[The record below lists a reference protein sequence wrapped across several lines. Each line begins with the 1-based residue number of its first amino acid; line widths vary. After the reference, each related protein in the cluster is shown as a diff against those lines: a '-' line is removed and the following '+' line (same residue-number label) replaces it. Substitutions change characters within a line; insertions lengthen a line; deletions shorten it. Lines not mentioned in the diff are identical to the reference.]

1 MDKVDRYR
9 QLICSLL
16 TKRASLRSPNE
27 PVKSQTVFDTKS
39 DRYLLVHVGWKDSVT
54 RIYGCIIQVDIIDG
68 KIWVQYD
75 GTEEAI
81 ADELAENG
89 VDKQAIVLA
98 YHSPYMR
105 QFTEFAV
112 G

>member
-1 MDKVDRYR
+1 MDKINHYR

-16 TKRASLRSPNE
+16 TQRASLRSPND
-27 PVKSQTVFDTKS
+27 PVKSQTVFDLQS
-39 DRYLLVHVGWKDSVT
+39 DRYLLVHVGWKDSIT
-54 RIYGCIIQVDIIDG
+54 RIYGCIIQVDIIDD

-81 ADELAENG
+81 ADELVDNG
-89 VDKQAIVLA
+89 VPKQEIVLA

-105 QFTEFAV
+105 QFTEFAI